1 MDWLQTFVI
10 ILMIGGV
17 TGLLS
22 LFIPRPPA
30 GEDASERGDGPVI
43 PAPFDSFPAK
53 GAGGSE
59 GDEDGNED
67 YEADA
72 DDPHQV

>member
-1 MDWLQTFVI
+1 VDWLQTFVI

-22 LFIPRPPA
+22 LFVPRRPA

-43 PAPFDSFPAK
+43 PAPFDSFPAR

-59 GDEDGNED
+59 GDGEGNED

-72 DDPHQV
+72 DDPHHI